1 MLKKLKYAGYSPK
14 EVFQYSKC
22 NLAAMRNSGCRRAKT
37 FSEFSEYKE
46 DLGICK
52 EHRLHDVP

>member
-1 MLKKLKYAGYSPK
+1 MLKNLKYAGYSHK

-22 NLAAMRNSGCRRAKT
+22 NLAAMRNSGCCRAKT

-52 EHRLHDVP
+52 EHHLRDVP